1 MNKNPHFV
9 KRTMEAKHKIND
21 LIRVPEVR
29 IIKLEDESKNGIYPI
44 KEALALA
51 ASMEKDLVE
60 ISPTANPP
68 VCQIIA
74 YSKFLYEQKK
84 KEKDAKVQ
92 QKAAEMKEIR
102 FGPQTDDHDFNFKLK
117 HAEEFLQKG
126 HKVRAFVLFRG
137 REIVYNVQ
145 GFKLLE
151 RFAKALEDVGKI
163 EAAAKLE
170 GKKVFVT
177 LIPKKPAK

>member
-9 KRTMEAKHKIND
+9 RRNIEPKHKINE

-29 IIKLEDESKNGIYPI
+29 IVKLDDESKNGIYPI
-44 KEALALA
+44 REALALA
-51 ASMEKDLVE
+51 ASLEKDLVE

-74 YSKFLYEQKK
+74 YSKFLYELKK

-117 HAEEFLQKG
+117 HAEEFLIKG

-151 RFAKALEDVGKI
+151 RFAKALEEVGKV

-177 LIPKKPAK
+177 LIPKKAAK